1 MLPFSAAVSH
11 FLQPHMIAAHTVLT
25 LFVPLQLSG
34 GGLVPLSH
42 AICCRLCMPDELPP
56 TQARISE
63 DDKAVAIMSMGCHA
77 SSGSGPFALQCEPRG
92 NSIVTGGLP
101 NLPSSGAGP
110 LQLMTAS
117 LRVRCMAPSTDRSRT
132 FSVSLT

>member
-1 MLPFSAAVSH
+1 MSP
-11 FLQPHMIAAHTVLT
+11 
-25 LFVPLQLSG
+25 QLSG

-56 TQARISE
+56 TQAPISE

-101 NLPSSGAGP
+101 YLHSYGAWP
-110 LQLMTAS
+110 LRHVTAG
-117 LRVRCMAPSTDRSRT
+117 LRERSMAASTYSY
-132 FSVSLT
+132 L